1 MQLLYDAPDLEE
13 STKKDTRVIYLEA
26 IAIYHITYDYARDIL
41 ARDIAA
47 GSAPYGEDAGVKKCA
62 FVWKVAGSALYSFL
76 AWGSVGSTE
85 NSKPIT
91 IVPSMLKELLK

>member
-1 MQLLYDAPDLEE
+1 MYDAPDLEE
-13 STKKDTRVIYLEA
+13 STKDTRVIYFEA

-47 GSAPYGEDAGVKKCA
+47 GSARFGDDAGVKKCA
-62 FVWKVAGSALYSFL
+62 FAWKVAGSALYSFL
-76 AWGSVGSTE
+76 AWGSAGSTE

-91 IVPSMLKELLK
+91 IVPSLLKDLLK